1 MSIGPVGG
9 ASAIAPITPLESQV
23 NDDDAKSFGAML
35 GHGAGSAASGVMN
48 GFEAQMGKAT
58 EAMSAVA
65 AAPTAENFLAA
76 QTTMVNVQAE
86 FDLGVKLAGQVE
98 QDINKLTSLQ

>member
-9 ASAIAPITPLESQV
+9 ANAVAPLTPLESHV
-23 NDDDAKSFGAML
+23 KEDDAATFGAML
-35 GHGAGSAASGVMN
+35 GHGAGSAASGALS
-48 GFEAQMGKAT
+48 GFQAELGQAAD
-58 EAMSAVA
+58 AMSQLA

-76 QTTMVNVQAE
+76 QTTMMNAQGE
-86 FDLGVKLAGQVE
+86 FELGVKFAGQIE